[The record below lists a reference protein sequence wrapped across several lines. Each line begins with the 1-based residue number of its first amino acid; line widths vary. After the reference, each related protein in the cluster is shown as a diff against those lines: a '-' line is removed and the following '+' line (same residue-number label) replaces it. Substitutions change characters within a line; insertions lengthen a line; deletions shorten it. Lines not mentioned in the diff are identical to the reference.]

1 MTEKRRKPS
10 SSIDPGYYEAVGR
23 AIKVARTSRGIGRRE
38 LAERTGLSYPYLSE
52 IETGKKQGSS
62 RAMMLIAEALGLR
75 PHQLLEMGESL
86 QSRDWDGVA
95 EPSAQ
100 VNKEVRA
107 SWFGGQGPISNAA
120 MDDRVVMAMSAE
132 PPPPAG
138 GRTRG
143 PRESRS
149 NIGQQ
154 KIDKRRDL
162 HGLVDQLAD
171 DDVETV
177 LGLVLRLTR

>member
-1 MTEKRRKPS
+1 MTEKRRKPAS
-10 SSIDPGYYEAVGR
+10 SMDPSYFEAVGR
-23 AIKVARTSRGIGRRE
+23 AIKVARTRRGIGRRD
-38 LAERTGLSYPYLSE
+38 LAGLTGLSYPYLSE

-86 QSRDWDGVA
+86 QSGDWGGPA
-95 EPSAQ
+95 EPVAAVDQ
-100 VNKEVRA
+100 EVRA
-107 SWFGGQGPISNAA
+107 SWFGGERQISDAV

-132 PPPPAG
+132 SPPPTR

-143 PRESRS
+143 PKESRS

-162 HGLVDQLAD
+162 HDLVDQLAD
-171 DDVETV
+171 DDVATV
-177 LGLVLRLTR
+177 LGLARRLTR